1 MVYILWGQ
9 DDYSLHQSLLEIKS
23 GLGDQTLLE
32 SNLTELD
39 GEGLTVGGLGM
50 VCNAAPF
57 LSERRLVVVKGLL
70 GRFEPKN
77 KFGRRKKVS
86 KTSHEDECKL
96 LAGYISGIPG
106 STVLV
111 LVDDRLTGGNPLFSE
126 LASIAE
132 VRSFPVLR
140 SKALADWIKRR
151 AEREGGSISL
161 EAVSLLAGFVG
172 SNLWVM
178 ASEIDKLV
186 QYTSGRRIEAED
198 ISKLVSYAQ
207 EPNVFAMIDAI
218 LDSRAEIA
226 QGLLQRLLE
235 EGATPASLLV
245 RLSRQFQR
253 VLRARVLK
261 ERGMP
266 KVQIQSRL
274 SITQDFILRRTLEQ
288 AQRYTLARLKEV
300 YQKLL
305 EADLSIKT
313 GKYPGELALNIL
325 VAELC
330 R

>member
-57 LSERRLVVVKGLL
+57 LSERRLVVVRGLL

-77 KFGRRKKVS
+77 KSGRRKKIS

-126 LASIAE
+126 LARIAE

-140 SKALADWIKRR
+140 SRALADWIKRR
-151 AEREGGSISL
+151 AEREGGSISP

-266 KVQIQSRL
+266 NVQIQSRL